1 MTFDNYADEERAG
14 ILEFDA
20 NMSREEAEK
29 RVVEMRTGQPEP
41 ARRVVDP
48 GKAGKFS

>member
-1 MTFDNYADEERAG
+1 MKFDSYDQEERAG

-29 RVVEMRTGQPEP
+29 RVAEMRTGQPAP

-48 GKAGKFS
+48 GQAGKFS